1 MQVRLSIDIA
11 SAPERL
17 FDLTQD
23 YGRRLEWDP
32 FLTSAELLDGATE
45 AGVGVVARCR
55 GRIGGVMDA
64 EYVAY
69 EPPRAAAIRM
79 TGPPWFLESFAGS
92 WRFMLLTPDST
103 RVEFAYTLR
112 ARPRLFAGLFTPIV
126 SVVFRYEML
135 RRLAALKSFVERRT
149 NRRIRDILPPMNT
162 DEHR

>member
-1 MQVRLSIDIA
+1 MQVRLSIDIGA
-11 SAPERL
+11 SAARL

-64 EYVAY
+64 EYVSY
-69 EPPRAAAIRM
+69 EPPRVAAIRM

-92 WRFMLLTPDST
+92 WRFVPLTEAST
-103 RVEFAYTLR
+103 RVEFAYTLK
-112 ARPRLFAGLFTPIV
+112 ARPRPLEWLFTPIV
-126 SVVFRYEML
+126 SAVFRYEMR
-135 RRLAALKSFVERRT
+135 RRLAALKTFIERDKT
-149 NRRIRDILPPMNT
+149 
-162 DEHR
+162 

>member
-1 MQVRLSIDIA
+1 MQVRLSIDVAA
-11 SAPERL
+11 SPERL

-32 FLTSAELLDGATE
+32 FLTSAELLGGATE
-45 AGVGVVARCR
+45 AGVGVVSRCR

-64 EYVAY
+64 EYVSY
-69 EPPRAAAIRM
+69 EPPRVAAIRM

-92 WRFMLLTPDST
+92 WRFVPLSADST

-112 ARPRLFAGLFTPIV
+112 ARPRVLAWLFTPIV
-126 SVVFRYEML
+126 SAVFRYEMR
-135 RRLAALKSFVERRT
+135 RRLEALKSFVERSSKGGKPET
-149 NRRIRDILPPMNT
+149 STT